1 MGHTRT
7 NNLLFIFIFQ
17 ANVQGKLYKI
27 YQKKNEALQ
36 EVNEGGEEDEK
47 GVERK

>member
-1 MGHTRT
+1 MFKVSFTRYT
-7 NNLLFIFIFQ
+7 
-17 ANVQGKLYKI
+17 K
-27 YQKKNEALQ
+27 KKNEALQ